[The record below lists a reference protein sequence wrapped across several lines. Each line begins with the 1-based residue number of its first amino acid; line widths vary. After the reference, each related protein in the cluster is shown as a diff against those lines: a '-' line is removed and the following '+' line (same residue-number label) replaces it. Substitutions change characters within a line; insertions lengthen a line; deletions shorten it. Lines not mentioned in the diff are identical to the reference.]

1 MESGIGDTATAAVR
15 YPGKGWG
22 QNVSEKVISRYNSLP
37 KKGKPQGREVT
48 VLAAFL
54 ISSPSRELEVIALG
68 TGTKCIG
75 RSRLSNRGDV
85 VNDSHAEIIARR
97 ALMRLFYAEI
107 ERLTGSLT
115 KHELENE
122 KLQSDGF
129 ENRLF
134 DVYEDSS
141 NPVKFKLRAG
151 WELHMYISQLPCG
164 DASLSSPL
172 SSTRNVFLRTEDLV
186 NGSTGEPSRKKPRT
200 YVEGPQSYGIVQ
212 RKPGRGDATFS
223 VSCSDK
229 IARWNVL
236 GVQGALLSHFVQPVY
251 LSSITVGKIPGC
263 GDSFPLEEHLK
274 RSLYDRIFP
283 LTDSILAP
291 FRVHKPLF
299 WVAGVPPE
307 EFQHADTA
315 VATLTC
321 GYSICWNN
329 LGLHEVVLGTTGRK
343 QGTSTKGA
351 VSPSTQ
357 SFICKRRLLDT
368 FFMLRQG
375 IENTYRFN
383 EISYRELK
391 DSVSEYSLASRTF
404 KEREPFDNWP
414 LKPLDLEAF
423 FRSAKGG

>member
-1 MESGIGDTATAAVR
+1 MEHGIGDAATAAVR

-22 QNVSEKVISRYNSLP
+22 EKVSEKVIWRYNSLP

-54 ISSPSRELEVIALG
+54 ISSPSRELEVVALG

-97 ALMRLFYAEI
+97 ALMRLFYAQI
-107 ERLTGSLT
+107 QWLSGSLS
-115 KHELENE
+115 KHELEND
-122 KLQSDGF
+122 KLQSDGL
-129 ENRLF
+129 ENQMF
-134 DVYEDSS
+134 DVDEDSR
-141 NPVKFKLRAG
+141 NQVKFKLRAG

-164 DASLSSPL
+164 DASISSPL
-172 SSTRNVFLRTEDLV
+172 SSTRNVFPRKE
-186 NGSTGEPSRKKPRT
+186 NGSTGEPSIKKPRT
-200 YVEGPQSYGIVQ
+200 DGIQVDGPHSYGMVQ
-212 RKPGRGDATFS
+212 RKPGRGDTTFS

-236 GVQGALLSHFVQPVY
+236 GVQGALLSHFIQPVY
-251 LSSITVGKIPGC
+251 LSSITVGKTPG
-263 GDSFPLEEHLK
+263 SVHSVHLEEHLT

-283 LTDSILAP
+283 LSNGVHAP

-299 WVAGVPPE
+299 WVADVPPE

-315 VATLTC
+315 LATLTS

-329 LGLHEVVLGTTGRK
+329 FGLHEVVLGTTGRK
-343 QGTSTKGA
+343 QGTSRKAA
-351 VSPSTQ
+351 VSPSTE
-357 SFICKRRLLDT
+357 SLICKRRLLNT
-368 FFMLRQG
+368 FLTLRQG
-375 IENTYRFN
+375 IENENTDPVK
-383 EISYRELK
+383 ETCYREVK
-391 DSVSEYSLASRTF
+391 NSAREYKLAWKKL

-414 LKPLDLEAF
+414 SKPPDLEAF
-423 FRSAKGG
+423 SHSA